1 MWQTACLEWSVTKS
15 LFWINVTKTL
25 SWIKFGKT
33 LVLNKCDKRLLAGWC
48 DIKLM
53 DEIWQAACPGWNVKK
68 SLVLN
73 VTSSS
78 GTKISL
84 KSLHSQVKSAANH
97 YSIWYVYWQNSLM
110 ILMYH
115 ECIQGSKNQFFFFLE
130 TNTQYLLSKTHKSPR
145 VLKRL
150 IKTWLLQLSA
160 IWFITLLA
168 AEASQ
173 SLKHWSSDLCKSPK
187 EVSTSILHSLSQM
200 PGHYSIQLK
209 ASSLCYVLL
218 NDSYVKWPDP
228 SIYALFFL
236 YSYHSWK
243 L

>member
-1 MWQTACLEWSVTKS
+1 MWQKAFGWMMWHKAYGWNMASSLSWMKCEEKLSPECDKLQWNKDKPEVTSQSSKVSCQS
-15 LFWINVTKTL
+15 LFNMVCILAELSHDINV
-25 SWIKFGKT
+25 SWMHSG
-33 LVLNKCDKRLLAGWC
+33 
-48 DIKLM
+48 
-53 DEIWQAACPGWNVKK
+53 QQK
-68 SLVLN
+68 S
-73 VTSSS
+73 
-78 GTKISL
+78 I
-84 KSLHSQVKSAANH
+84 
-97 YSIWYVYWQNSLM
+97 
-110 ILMYH
+110 
-115 ECIQGSKNQFFFFLE
+115 FFFLE